1 MTTNFEFHITTSPES
16 VTRLAASLA
25 SFVTISP
32 DLVPLIGSGGKRP
45 SLVSD
50 GTYGVLVN
58 AEGYDY
64 PRYHSPRI
72 ALHLIAQ
79 LSPRDAQRYCIRK
92 TAWPTDFVITTPE
105 ALIDLANQG

>member
-1 MTTNFEFHITTSPES
+1 MTTKFEFHITTSPET

-64 PRYHSPRI
+64 PRYHSPNFPRATPNATASAKQLGPRI
-72 ALHLIAQ
+72 WS
-79 LSPRDAQRYCIRK
+79 SPHQRR
-92 TAWPTDFVITTPE
+92 
-105 ALIDLANQG
+105 

>member
-1 MTTNFEFHITTSPES
+1 MTTDFELHISTSPETLKS
-16 VTRLAASLA
+16 LAASLSEFNA
-25 SFVTISP
+25 IST
-32 DLVPLIGSGGKRP
+32 DLVPLIGTGGKRP

-50 GTYGVLVN
+50 GTFGVLVN

-72 ALHLIAQ
+72 ALYLIEQ

-92 TAWPTDFVITTPE
+92 TIWPADLVITTPE
-105 ALIDLANQG
+105 ALLDLANQE